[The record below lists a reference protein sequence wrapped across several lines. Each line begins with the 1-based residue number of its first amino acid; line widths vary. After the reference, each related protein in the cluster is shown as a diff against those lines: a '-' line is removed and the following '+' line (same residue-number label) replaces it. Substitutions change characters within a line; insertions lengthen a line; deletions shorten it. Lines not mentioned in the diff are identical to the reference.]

1 MHCLKCGTEI
11 EAPQVFCDRCLVD
24 MKNHPVSRETPVVI
38 PKRPAVDLERRGE
51 ATYKAT
57 EGGGAPGCH
66 AQTATAAGANLCG
79 FILHLPGSVGS
90 AAFFLPSY
98 GSANPT
104 IGQNYDKRHATQ
116 PMTPAVSRETKPLQ
130 FGASVL

>member
-38 PKRPAVDLERRGE
+38 RRGKRPVKPQKVEELLAVMRKRQRRLVQICVVLSCICLVLL
-51 ATYKAT
+51 A
-57 EGGGAPGCH
+57 
-66 AQTATAAGANLCG
+66 L
-79 FILHLPGSVGS
+79 LL
-90 AAFFLPSY
+90 FLPSY

-104 IGQNYDKRHATQ
+104 IGQNYVTNVTQ
-116 PMTPAVSRETKPLQ
+116 PSR
-130 FGASVL
+130 

>member
-38 PKRPAVDLERRGE
+38 PKRPAVDLERRGKRPVKPQKVE
-51 ATYKAT
+51 ELLAVMRKRQRRLVQICVVLSCICLFLLA
-57 EGGGAPGCH
+57 
-66 AQTATAAGANLCG
+66 L
-79 FILHLPGSVGS
+79 LL
-90 AAFFLPSY
+90 FLPSY

-104 IGQNYDKRHATQ
+104 IGQNYVTNVTQ
-116 PMTPAVSRETKPLQ
+116 PSR
-130 FGASVL
+130 